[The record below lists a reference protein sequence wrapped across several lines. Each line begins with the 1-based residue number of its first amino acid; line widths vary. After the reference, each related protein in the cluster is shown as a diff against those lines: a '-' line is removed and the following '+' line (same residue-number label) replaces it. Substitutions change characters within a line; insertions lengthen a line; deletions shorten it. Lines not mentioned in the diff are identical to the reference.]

1 MGAIVPRLVDLDKSS
16 INEPQYKVLS
26 ILELWDIGI
35 GGSSFVNN
43 RQPNLVNDGF
53 IDARCNENCIFTYYT
68 FTLIPYE
75 NIVHCNVVMFHVHMK
90 LNNCCFGST

>member
-1 MGAIVPRLVDLDKSS
+1 MGVIVPRLVDLDKSS
-16 INEPQYKVLS
+16 INEPNI

-53 IDARCNENCIFTYYT
+53 INARCNENCTFTYYI
-68 FTLIPYE
+68 LILLPYE
-75 NIVHCNVVMFHVHMK
+75 NIVHYKCCHVSCTYEVEQS
-90 LNNCCFGST
+90 LL